1 MLTISVG
8 NSARLRSHW
17 TGTTLPDYCGLN
29 AAILMVAAGGRHAPH
44 NSCQTSLWDSFDNDS
59 SVCKI
64 GAYPRRI
71 SHLRPNRGPCP
82 RESFRHRFYC
92 HSEPF
97 HGHDCEGRES
107 RCHRDRRLPQASQR
121 LDPPLIDVL
130 IEDGYRKGD
139 VNLAEVRF
147 IVDEIKRIISDQA
160 MADRTIGVVS
170 LLGDKQAYAV
180 WKRLIEEVGPEE
192 LRRHRI
198 ECGDAR
204 AFQGK
209 ERHIMFLTTVS
220 APNEVGAPLSRDTF
234 AQRFNVAASRAQDRM
249 YLVRSV
255 EFDHLSAA
263 DRLRRGLIT
272 HFSTPFVQDE
282 TRVEDLRTLCESPF
296 ERELYDELT
305 QRGYWVT
312 PQVNVG
318 QYRIDLVVEGNNDMR
333 LAVECDGDR
342 YHGSDKWVEDMDRQ
356 RVLER
361 AGWTFWRSFASA
373 FVRRRDSVMREL
385 LNALTDNGVEAIAGD
400 RAPRSLHSEFRRIT
414 AGEDL
419 LVS

>member
-1 MLTISVG
+1 
-8 NSARLRSHW
+8 
-17 TGTTLPDYCGLN
+17 
-29 AAILMVAAGGRHAPH
+29 
-44 NSCQTSLWDSFDNDS
+44 
-59 SVCKI
+59 
-64 GAYPRRI
+64 
-71 SHLRPNRGPCP
+71 
-82 RESFRHRFYC
+82 
-92 HSEPF
+92 
-97 HGHDCEGRES
+97 
-107 RCHRDRRLPQASQR
+107 
-121 LDPPLIDVL
+121 
-130 IEDGYRKGD
+130 
-139 VNLAEVRF
+139 
-147 IVDEIKRIISDQA
+147 
-160 MADRTIGVVS
+160 
-170 LLGDKQAYAV
+170 
-180 WKRLIEEVGPEE
+180 
-192 LRRHRI
+192 
-198 ECGDAR
+198 
-204 AFQGK
+204 
-209 ERHIMFLTTVS
+209 MFLTMVS

-255 EFDHLSAA
+255 EFDHLSSA

-373 FVRRRDSVMREL
+373 FVRRRNSVMKEL
-385 LNALTDNGVEAIAGD
+385 LNALTDNGVEAIGGD

-419 LVS
+419 PVS